1 VTVATDRLDLEQLL
15 RQWYAPAYRT
25 AVLVLNDPSRAED
38 AVQEAFLR
46 LWRFRDALPDG
57 DGLRPWIYRVV
68 VNACYSS
75 ARGETRHSGRRAPA
89 DTLDEMAGGEPPA
102 DERMEA
108 LDRAAAVRRAI
119 RSLPVDLRVPLVLR
133 YYSGLSE
140 REIATAIR
148 RRPGTVKSR
157 LHEARRLLALDHELV
172 EFAANA
178 ATDDETREAR

>member
-1 VTVATDRLDLEQLL
+1 VTETTDRLDLEQLL

-25 AVLVLNDPSRAED
+25 AALVLSDNGRAED

-46 LWRFRDALPDG
+46 LWRFRDALPEG
-57 DGLRPWIYRVV
+57 DGIRPWIYRVV

-75 ARGETRHSGRRAPA
+75 ARGETRHSGRRASEDALEELSSNDARP
-89 DTLDEMAGGEPPA
+89 E
-102 DERMEA
+102 ERIEE
-108 LDRAAAVRRAI
+108 LDRVATVRRAI
-119 RSLPVDLRVPLVLR
+119 RALPVDLRVPLVLR

-157 LHEARRLLALDHELV
+157 LHEARRLLALDHELAQ
-172 EFAANA
+172 FAADPSA
-178 ATDDETREAR
+178 DEETGEAR

>member
-1 VTVATDRLDLEQLL
+1 VTEATDRLDLEKLL
-15 RQWYAPAYRT
+15 QQWYAPAYRT
-25 AVLVLNDPSRAED
+25 AALLLSEPGRAED

-57 DGLRPWIYRVV
+57 EGLRPWIYRVV

-75 ARGETRHSGRRAPA
+75 ARGETRHSGRRASEDALEELISDEAPA
-89 DTLDEMAGGEPPA
+89 EELVET
-102 DERMEA
+102 
-108 LDRAAAVRRAI
+108 LDRATSVRRAI
-119 RSLPVDLRVPLVLR
+119 RALPVDLRVPLVLR

-157 LHEARRLLALDHELV
+157 LHEARRLLALDHDLAQ
-172 EFAANA
+172 FAPGSPDSN
-178 ATDDETREAR
+178 ENEEAR

>member
-1 VTVATDRLDLEQLL
+1 MSDATDRLDLDQLL
-15 RQWYAPAYRT
+15 RQWYAPAFRT
-25 AVLVLNDPSRAED
+25 AVLVLNDRGRAED
-38 AVQEAFLR
+38 AVQDAFLR

-68 VNACYSS
+68 VNACYSA
-75 ARGETRHSGRRAPA
+75 ARGESRHAGRRAPEHA
-89 DTLDEMAGGEPPA
+89 LAEVEGSEPPPEEHA
-102 DERMEA
+102 ET
-108 LDRAAAVRRAI
+108 LDRATTVRRAI

-157 LHEARRLLALDHELV
+157 LHEARRLLAQDERLLDL
-172 EFAANA
+172 
-178 ATDDETREAR
+178 ATEAPATGETKEAR